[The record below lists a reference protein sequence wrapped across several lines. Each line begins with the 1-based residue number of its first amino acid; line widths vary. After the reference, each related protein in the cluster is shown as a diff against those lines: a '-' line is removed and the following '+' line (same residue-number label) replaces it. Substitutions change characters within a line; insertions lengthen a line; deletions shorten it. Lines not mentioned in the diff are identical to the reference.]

1 MKKKVI
7 DFNRLPKQ
15 EYNKQPEVK
24 AIAIMPVRILEGS
37 SPVAIDTSEEGGQSG
52 AESLDLDFE

>member
-1 MKKKVI
+1 
-7 DFNRLPKQ
+7 LPKQ
-15 EYNKQPEVK
+15 EYKQPEVK

-37 SPVAIDTSEEGGQSG
+37 SPVTIDTSEEGEQSG

>member
-15 EYNKQPEVK
+15 EY
-24 AIAIMPVRILEGS
+24 IMPVRILEGS
-37 SPVAIDTSEEGGQSG
+37 SPVTIDTSEEGEQSG

>member
-15 EYNKQPEVK
+15 EYKQPEVK
-24 AIAIMPVRILEGS
+24 AIAIMPVSILEGS

>member
-1 MKKKVI
+1 MKKKAY
-7 DFNRLPKQ
+7 KA
-15 EYNKQPEVK
+15 PEVK

-37 SPVAIDTSEEGGQSG
+37 GDPVAIDTSEEGEQSG